1 MSKPVPNDPHRL
13 EIIFQCTYQAGQ
25 LLIAMMD
32 AAERDDRQED
42 ITCLIQGMV
51 PRLFQLNSV
60 IMEAAGDLESVP
72 SLLKRMKGIDNV

>member
-32 AAERDDRQED
+32 AAERDDRHEN
-42 ITCLIQGMV
+42 IACLIQGMI
-51 PRLFQLNSV
+51 PRLFQINSV

-72 SLLKRMKGIDNV
+72 SLLRRLKGADHA